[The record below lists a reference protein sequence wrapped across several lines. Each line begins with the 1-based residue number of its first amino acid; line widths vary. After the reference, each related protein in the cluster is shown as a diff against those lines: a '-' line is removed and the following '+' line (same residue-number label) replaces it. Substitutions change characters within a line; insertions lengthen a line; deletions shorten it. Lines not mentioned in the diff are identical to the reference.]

1 MFGLIAVSAEL
12 IRAARSSD
20 ADGSLSAANEASIAS
35 RMEATYRSPPSAF
48 LRLRFVQH
56 RLALGPQAS
65 DECRVGSAVP
75 KSADQVPQVRRR
87 STQLQIGHGD
97 DLDGG

>member
-1 MFGLIAVSAEL
+1 MAVSEEL

-20 ADGSLSAANEASIAS
+20 ADGSLSAANERPSLTQGGDVAIA
-35 RMEATYRSPPSAF
+35 TKPF
-48 LRLRFVQH
+48 LRLWFVQH
-56 RLALGPQAS
+56 RLTLGPQAS

-75 KSADQVPQVRRR
+75 KSAEQVPQVRRH
-87 STQLQIGHGD
+87 STQLQIAHAD